1 MTLLQSNLPYII
13 SFFITK
19 INKGYQLTKKETLKS
34 PTALRQPP
42 LIFFYASVV
51 AVFFAR
57 SIPDSSGLKLS
68 MKYNLY
74 HVKKV

>member
-13 SFFITK
+13 SFFIIK
-19 INKGYQLTKKETLKS
+19 INKGYQLTKKETWKS
-34 PTALRQPP
+34 PTLRQPP
-42 LIFFYASVV
+42 LIFFYTSVV
-51 AVFFAR
+51 AAFCAR